1 MLSRTAQNLF
11 WMGRYIERADATAR
25 LIEMGRRMAML
36 PGANEEWRSVAL
48 ACGCGDALPE
58 VASDSEIIAY
68 LLLDRENRS
77 SIQSCIAQARAN
89 AKAIRTAL
97 TADMW
102 EALNDHWRLLEAL
115 DADEAISD
123 LPVWLDWAKQ
133 RAAAFRGAAET
144 SLLRNEGYV
153 FLRLGEYVERAEM
166 TLRLLDVK
174 YYVLLPETDV
184 VGGGRDFH
192 QWTSVLRATSAVRA
206 YHHVYR
212 GDYTPWG
219 IAEFL
224 VLNTTFPR
232 SANFCY
238 RALARHLDELAILYG
253 ERHDCHEIVTDMVA
267 RLERCDIQTLF
278 QTGLHEFIGD
288 AIQVTNRLSAEISR
302 AYHF

>member
-48 ACGCGDALPE
+48 ACGCAEALPE
-58 VASDSEIIAY
+58 LATDSEIISY

-97 TADMW
+97 TTDMW

-238 RALARHLDELAILYG
+238 RALERHLDELAKLYG
-253 ERHDCHEIVTDMVA
+253 ERHDCHEIVTDMVG

>member
-1 MLSRTAQNLF
+1 MLSRTAENLF

-36 PGANEEWRSVAL
+36 PGANEEWQSVAR
-48 ACGCGDALPE
+48 AAGCASELPPK
-58 VASDSEIIAY
+58 ASDSKIITY
-68 LLLDRENRS
+68 LLLDRDNRS
-77 SIQSCIAQARAN
+77 SIHCCLAQARTN

-97 TADMW
+97 TADIW

-115 DADEAISD
+115 DADEAIAD

-153 FLRLGEYVERAEM
+153 FLRLGEFVERAEM

-192 QWTSVLRATSAVRA
+192 QWTSVLRATSAMRA

-224 VLNTTFPR
+224 VLNTMFPR

-238 RALARHLDELAILYG
+238 RALERHLDDLARLYG
-253 ERHDCHEIVTDMVA
+253 ERHDCHETAAEMVR
-267 RLERCDIQTLF
+267 RLDGCDINSLF

-288 AIQVTNRLSAEISR
+288 AIKVTNRLSSEISR
-302 AYHF
+302 AYYF